1 MATAEN
7 VLLPQLITKHRDA
20 LLNGWLD
27 QQRAANRGGQED
39 QAELRDYS
47 TRFLDALRVAAATGQ
62 FEDITTPSWAEARH
76 VLDEVSRARALRG
89 ASPSQTATF
98 VFSLKAP
105 LFELLGRE
113 LGKDAAVLAREVWI
127 ATLLLDKLGLYTVEV
142 FQKSREEVI
151 GRQQDELLELS
162 TPVVTLWQ
170 GVLALPLIGTLDS
183 NRTQIVMENLLQT
196 IVATGAQIAIIDITG
211 VPTVDTLVAQHLLK
225 TVSAARL
232 MGADCII
239 SGIRPQIAQTI
250 VHLGVE
256 LNVVSKANMA
266 DAFALALRRVG
277 KTVVERGRPTAAASD
292 VKPAE

>member
-1 MATAEN
+1 MATADN
-7 VLLPQLITKHRDA
+7 VLLPQLIAKYRDA
-20 LLNGWLD
+20 LLSAWID
-27 QQRAANRGGQED
+27 QQRAANRSDED
-39 QAELRDYS
+39 QAELRNYS
-47 TRFLDALRVAAATGQ
+47 ERFLDSLRMGAAAGYLD
-62 FEDITTPSWAEARH
+62 DITTSSWSEARH
-76 VLDEVSRARALRG
+76 VLEEVSRARTLRG
-89 ASPSQTATF
+89 ATPTQTATF
-98 VFSLKAP
+98 VFSLKGP

-113 LGKDAAVLAREVWI
+113 VGKDATTLAREVWT
-127 ATLLLDKLGLYTVEV
+127 ATLLLDKLGLYTTEV

-151 GRQQDELLELS
+151 QRQQDELLELS

-170 GVLALPLIGTLDS
+170 GILALPLIGTLDS
-183 NRTQIVMENLLQT
+183 NRTQVVMENLLET

-256 LNVVSKANMA
+256 LNVVSKSTMA

-277 KTVVERGRPTAAASD
+277 KVVVDRARPATAD
-292 VKPAE
+292 VDAKPVE

>member
-7 VLLPQLITKHRDA
+7 VLLPQLIAKHRDA
-20 LLNGWLD
+20 LLAAWID
-27 QQRAANRGGQED
+27 QQRAANRGSNED

-47 TRFLDALRVAAATGQ
+47 ARFLDSLRAAAATGQ
-62 FEDITTPSWAEARH
+62 FEDIATPSWSEARH
-76 VLDEVSRARALRG
+76 VLEEVSRARALRG
-89 ASPSQTATF
+89 ATPTQTATF

-105 LFELLGRE
+105 LFDLLGRE
-113 LGKDAAVLAREVWI
+113 LGKDAVALAREVWI
-127 ATLLLDKLGLYTVEV
+127 ITLLLDKFGLYTTEV
-142 FQKSREEVI
+142 FQKSREGVI
-151 GRQQDELLELS
+151 QRQQDELLELS

-183 NRTQIVMENLLQT
+183 NRTQVVMENLLQT
-196 IVATGAQIAIIDITG
+196 IVSTGAQIAIIDITG

-256 LNVVSKANMA
+256 LNVVSKATMA
-266 DAFALALRRVG
+266 DAFALALRRLG
-277 KTVVERGRPTAAASD
+277 KTVVDRAKPTAQANDA
-292 VKPAE
+292 KLAE

>member
-1 MATAEN
+1 MATADN
-7 VLLPQLITKHRDA
+7 VLLPQLIAKYRDA
-20 LLNGWLD
+20 LLSAWID
-27 QQRAANRGGQED
+27 QQRAANRSDED
-39 QAELRDYS
+39 QAELRNYS
-47 TRFLDALRVAAATGQ
+47 ERFLDSLRIGAAAGYLD
-62 FEDITTPSWAEARH
+62 DITTSSWSEARH
-76 VLDEVSRARALRG
+76 VLEEVSRARTLRG
-89 ASPSQTATF
+89 ATPTQTATF
-98 VFSLKAP
+98 VFSLKGP

-113 LGKDAAVLAREVWI
+113 VGKDATTLAREVWT
-127 ATLLLDKLGLYTVEV
+127 ATLLLDKLGLYTTEV

-151 GRQQDELLELS
+151 QRQQDELLELS

-183 NRTQIVMENLLQT
+183 NRTQVVMENLLET

-256 LNVVSKANMA
+256 LNVVSKSTMA

-277 KTVVERGRPTAAASD
+277 KVVVDRARPATAD
-292 VKPAE
+292 VDAKPVE